1 MRHKGP
7 IKLGKAFEKTRRTW
21 ARKFRISI
29 VSTKTGMAAAKAKP
43 VCNPGQDIHAAG
55 ESVDS

>member
-1 MRHKGP
+1 MRQ
-7 IKLGKAFEKTRRTW
+7 IKVSKASEKTGRTR
-21 ARKFRISI
+21 AIKFRTSI
-29 VSTKTGMAAAKAKP
+29 VSTKTGMAAVKAKP

>member
-1 MRHKGP
+1 MRHEGP
-7 IKLGKAFEKTRRTW
+7 IKVSKPSEKTRRTR

>member
-1 MRHKGP
+1 
-7 IKLGKAFEKTRRTW
+7 
-21 ARKFRISI
+21 

-55 ESVDS
+55 ESVES